1 MKSEVDLSGKRIMV
15 TGATSGI
22 GEVTARELA
31 RRGGEVILV
40 SRNPEKCQRIT
51 DHIRADTG
59 NPRVSYLAA
68 DLSSQ
73 EQIRD
78 LVQSFQEKYDQLD
91 VLVNNAGGFF
101 WERRESVDGI
111 EMTLALNHLNYFLLT
126 HLLLDSLLSSPEPR
140 IVNVSSGAHRGRKL
154 DFNNLEMEGGYS
166 ASKAYG
172 RSKLAN
178 LYFTYELDRRLAD
191 RKITVNALHPGFVAT
206 NFAREG
212 SSLLRYLMPLVQ
224 LLARSPEK
232 GAQTSLY
239 LAGSPEAAGVSG
251 KYFVD
256 RESVKSSPVS
266 YDREAARQLWEISED
281 MTGIK

>member
-1 MKSEVDLSGKRIMV
+1 MKSQVDLSGKSIMV

-31 RRGGEVILV
+31 QRGAEVILV
-40 SRNPEKCQRIT
+40 SRNPAKCRRKTEQIQ
-51 DHIRADTG
+51 AETG

-73 EQIRD
+73 EQIRN
-78 LVQSFQEKYDQLD
+78 LVQSFQEKFAQLD

-101 WERRESVDGI
+101 WERRESGDGI

-140 IVNVSSGAHRGRKL
+140 IVNVSSDAHRGHQL
-154 DFNNLEMEGGYS
+154 DFEDLELENGYS
-166 ASKAYG
+166 ANKAYG

-212 SSLLRYLMPLVQ
+212 RSLLRYLMPVVQ
-224 LLARSPEK
+224 LFARSPEK

-239 LAGSPEAAGVSG
+239 LAGSPEVSGVSG

-256 RESVKSSPVS
+256 REAVRSSPVS
-266 YDREAARQLWEISED
+266 YDREAARRLWEISQE
-281 MTGIK
+281 MTGLG